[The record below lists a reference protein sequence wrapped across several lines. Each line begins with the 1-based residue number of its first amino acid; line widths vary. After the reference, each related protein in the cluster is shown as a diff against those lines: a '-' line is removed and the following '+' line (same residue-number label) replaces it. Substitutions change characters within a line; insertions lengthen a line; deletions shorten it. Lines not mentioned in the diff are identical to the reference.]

1 MNTSIKK
8 RILALRQFMKKKELN
23 AIIIPTSD
31 PHLSEYTSE
40 FWKIR
45 EWITGFTGS
54 AGTAVFLL
62 DKAALWTDSRY
73 FLQADQEL
81 TNTGIKLFKIGTNNT
96 PNIIN
101 FLSKKLSKN
110 STVGI
115 NGFLFSI
122 NEITDYQEKL
132 SQQRIKLLTDIDPF
146 TEIWSNRPSLPINK
160 IELHPIKY
168 SGIHSQEKIQSINSF
183 LEKKNAD
190 YLFLSNLDE
199 IAWTLNLRG
208 NDVHCTP
215 VFISYLLIGNKTK
228 ILFVN
233 KEKISPVVQN
243 YLETL
248 SIKIEN
254 YNQVENHLFRLKQ
267 NKILL
272 SFRKNNY
279 KIYHLINQTNKILDC
294 ESPIT
299 LAKAIKNKT
308 EIKGIYNCMKRDG
321 IALVKFFMWLEDK
334 SNSQKETEVTIA
346 EKLKEFRSKQALFKS
361 ESFDTI
367 AGYQS
372 NGAIVHYKA
381 ETESCKKIEGN
392 GLLLIDSGAQYL
404 DGTTDIT
411 RTIGIGTLS
420 EEERKDYTLVLKGHI
435 NLAKCKFPE
444 GTRGTQLDIL
454 AREYLWKEG
463 YNYLHGTGHGV
474 GSFLGV
480 HEGPQSIRMNENP
493 IDLVPG
499 MLISNEPGLYQKGK
513 YGIRIENLILVKE
526 YKTTNYGNFYQF
538 ETVTLCPIDTKPI
551 KKELLEQSEI
561 SWLNNYHKKVFD
573 FLSPYLKE
581 KEKTWLSEK
590 TKQI

>member
-272 SFRKNNY
+272 SFRKTNY